1 MCGMCWV
8 GLDWGAC
15 DGSSYVCT
23 CHRRPWNQPVLTD
36 HALLSRPSP
45 RQNLEKAE
53 AETPAVSASPENAV
67 RANHDDEAGA
77 SCLFIF
83 YFIF

>member
-1 MCGMCWV
+1 M
-8 GLDWGAC
+8 
-15 DGSSYVCT
+15 
-23 CHRRPWNQPVLTD
+23 LTD